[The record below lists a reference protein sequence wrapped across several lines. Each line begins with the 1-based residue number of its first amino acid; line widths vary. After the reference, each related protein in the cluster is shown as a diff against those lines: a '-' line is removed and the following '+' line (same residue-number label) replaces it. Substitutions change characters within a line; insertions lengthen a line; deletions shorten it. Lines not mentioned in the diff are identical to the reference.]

1 VTRPCSPLPSLPGD
15 DPTPTSAL
23 VPRRSPLSSPG
34 VGRRDRWRPAGVDRV
49 DERSRCSQAVHREA
63 IRHDGTRI
71 AVRRITI
78 TPGGE
83 TGYHYHDGP
92 VFGVIRSGTLTHY
105 GSNCA
110 PDGEYRAGDLIYEP
124 AGPGNIHIGRNEDRA
139 PLVLDATYV
148 LPAGM
153 PFSTDAPAPPCES

>member
-1 VTRPCSPLPSLPGD
+1 MTLMTRTRVASVAALTALSAVLAAPAQATP
-15 DPTPTSAL
+15 PTGVSAVL
-23 VPRRSPLSSPG
+23 LYDKTV
-34 VGRRDRWRPAGVDRV
+34 
-49 DERSRCSQAVHREA
+49 
-63 IRHDGTRI
+63 DGTRV

-78 TPGGE
+78 APGGE

-105 GSNCA
+105 GSTCES
-110 PDGEYRAGDLIYEP
+110 DGEYRAGDFIYEP
-124 AGPGNIHIGRNEDRA
+124 AGPGNIHIGRNEGRA

-153 PFSTDAPAPPCES
+153 PFSADAPAPPCES